1 MNRSNTIHIPSLRSF
16 ITVTVSL
23 IVTLI
28 LLCSFFFYYI
38 RTDRILTTSYE
49 NSVTGQ
55 FGQVN
60 QKISDQV
67 DSIDSVIPLYPTPP
81 LPGF

>member
-1 MNRSNTIHIPSLRSF
+1 MEKNRYEQKQHDTHPLPALLHHRY
-16 ITVTVSL
+16 VSL

-49 NSVTGQ
+49 HSVTGQ

-67 DSIDSVIPLYPTPP
+67 DSIDSIIPP
-81 LPGF
+81 L